1 MADTE
6 VRETKR
12 QVIFVMLVPTGQ
24 VLTGFQRPLAAS
36 NNPVFSLCLSN
47 LGMVFCFPSLRADP
61 LCTG

>member
-24 VLTGFQRPLAAS
+24 VLPGFQRPLAAS
-36 NNPVFSLCLSN
+36 NNPHLLPLSVRLGDGFLLSLSQ
-47 LGMVFCFPSLRADP
+47 S
-61 LCTG
+61 